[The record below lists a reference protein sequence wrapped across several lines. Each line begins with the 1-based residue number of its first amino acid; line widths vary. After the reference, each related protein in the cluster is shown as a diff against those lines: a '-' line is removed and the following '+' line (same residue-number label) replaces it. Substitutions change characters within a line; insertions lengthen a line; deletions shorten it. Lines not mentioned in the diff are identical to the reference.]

1 MHVLLNKITAMNICI
16 FLINKELNK
25 EQMFHVLVSLQGV
38 HWQVAGCFV
47 QSEVNE
53 GMPWR
58 LQVGDRAGRR
68 PEPWIPGT
76 YWSDAWSDWWVLHT
90 LYTLSCKGHIR
101 VNSQTDSLVIC
112 RVLYFRTTS
121 YENVPFFSIHPTSHF
136 NNFLQELTIGL
147 QPSQYF
153 MGRKKRSSLFDAL
166 IFCKLGLLLQT
177 ANIPQMN
184 KTRPSGKRKGEVAG
198 FFTMD
203 HKGIQLPEFIFVF
216 LSLPPCPCPSPPK
229 KRRNPTKF
237 CFTMMCNI
245 LNSLLFIYRDV

>member
-1 MHVLLNKITAMNICI
+1 MHVLLNKITAINICI
-16 FLINKELNK
+16 FLINK

-38 HWQVAGCFV
+38 YWQVAGCFV
-47 QSEVNE
+47 QSEVSE

-76 YWSDAWSDWWVLHT
+76 YWSDAWSDWWILHT

-112 RVLYFRTTS
+112 HVLYFRTTS
-121 YENVPFFSIHPTSHF
+121 YENVPFFSICPASHF

-184 KTRPSGKRKGEVAG
+184 KARPLGKRKGEVAG
-198 FFTMD
+198 FFHNGSQGHTTSWV
-203 HKGIQLPEFIFVF
+203 HFCFSKPPFLP
-216 LSLPPCPCPSPPK
+216 LPPPQK
-229 KRRNPTKF
+229 KKKPHKV
-237 CFTMMCNI
+237 
-245 LNSLLFIYRDV
+245 LLYHDV